1 MSRESLDDLRKKLG
15 LEAQAHQAAV
25 DTVDA
30 AAAAYLQVNRI
41 DLRCLEI
48 LTQSDSVL
56 PSQLAVQLGL
66 TTGSVT
72 AMLDR
77 VERLGYTTRS
87 ADPADRR
94 KVVIRITPKATRKA
108 TKIYGPIA
116 LDGERDVLS
125 RYSAAEIQT
134 HASRAPDVHLIPA
147 SSSIC
152 DCAQGLAARR
162 SRPLRTTQA
171 RPPAWLGLPATPTRS
186 RSLGELPT
194 ADTRPS
200 SSART

>member
-1 MSRESLDDLRKKLG
+1 MSSETLDDLRKELG

-25 DTVDA
+25 DAVDA
-30 AAAAYLQVNRI
+30 AAAAYLQVNRT

-48 LTQSDSVL
+48 LTQNESVL

-77 VERLGYTTRS
+77 LERLGYVTRS

-94 KVVIRITPKATRKA
+94 KVVVRITTKATRKA
-108 TKIYGPIA
+108 AKIYGPIA

-125 RYSAAEIQT
+125 RYSVAEL
-134 HASRAPDVHLIPA
+134 HVLFDYH
-147 SSSIC
+147 
-152 DCAQGLAARR
+152 RR
-162 SRPLRTTQA
+162 SRQLQEHHAA
-171 RPPAWLGLPATPTRS
+171 RIRQLKS
-186 RSLGELPT
+186 
-194 ADTRPS
+194 
-200 SSART
+200 